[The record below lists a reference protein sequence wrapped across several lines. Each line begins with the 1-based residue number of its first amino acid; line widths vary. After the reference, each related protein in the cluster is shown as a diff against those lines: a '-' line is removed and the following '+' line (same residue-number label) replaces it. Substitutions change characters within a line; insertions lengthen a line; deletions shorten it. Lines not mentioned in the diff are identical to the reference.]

1 MKGTYQRGVI
11 HLDEPLPLP
20 DGAEV
25 DVAVVA
31 TERGQG
37 QLREMDENSW
47 DVLTQLLAD
56 CAIDTD
62 IADLASQHDYYLYGI
77 PKTVRDAD
85 RTNTDHPVVLR

>member
-20 DGAEV
+20 DGKEV

-37 QLREMDENSW
+37 QLREMDESSW

-56 CAIDTD
+56 CAIDTG
-62 IADLASQHDYYLYGI
+62 IADLASRHDYYLYGV
-77 PKTVRDAD
+77 PKR
-85 RTNTDHPVVLR
+85 